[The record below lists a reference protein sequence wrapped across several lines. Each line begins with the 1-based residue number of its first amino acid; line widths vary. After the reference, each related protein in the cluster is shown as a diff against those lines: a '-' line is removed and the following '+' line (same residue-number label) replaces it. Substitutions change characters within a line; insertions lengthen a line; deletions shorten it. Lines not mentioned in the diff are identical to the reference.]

1 MVACLLLMLPGGSR
15 AEVWTQDTYRNTL
28 YYRTTFAV
36 DSRAS
41 GLLYIAAVDSF
52 AVYFN
57 GVAIGANASWNE
69 VRTYLV
75 DVLSGDNALAV
86 EVVNRGLGVGHGLLA
101 AIAVDSLRY
110 GETDP
115 KA

>member
-1 MVACLLLMLPGGSR
+1 M
-15 AEVWTQDTYRNTL
+15 
-28 YYRTTFAV
+28 
-36 DSRAS
+36 
-41 GLLYIAAVDSF
+41 DSF

-57 GVAIGANASWNE
+57 GVFIGANASWNE
-69 VRTYLV
+69 GRTYPV

-101 AIAVDSLRY
+101 VIAVDSLRY

-115 KA
+115 KAQTWYWTVRSPGRH